1 VNWTL
6 PVSAFSSRTPSL
18 AETRVKG
25 TRQWLN
31 VHQITRTLERE
42 YVQVVVTFVFV
53 TSAGWVDELIEG
65 SKTRR
70 YITPDGFGGRG

>member
-1 VNWTL
+1 
-6 PVSAFSSRTPSL
+6 
-18 AETRVKG
+18 VKG
-25 TRQWLN
+25 FD
-31 VHQITRTLERE
+31 VHQITRTLKRE